1 MTNNKYS
8 KYFNKS
14 MTSSEARSVFFALH
28 SKDTPEHEKQQIFL
42 AYKPICEFLVEKE
55 LKLAK
60 EKELM
65 M

>member
-1 MTNNKYS
+1 MTNNRYS

-28 SKDTPEHEKQQIFL
+28 YKDMSEQEKKQIFL
-42 AYKPICEFLVEKE
+42 AYKPICEYLIEKE
-55 LKLAK
+55 LTIAK